1 MTNVR
6 FLHTADI
13 HLDSPLRGL
22 AGHDGRAAERI
33 RTATRQALAAVV
45 ELAIV
50 EQVDGVVI
58 AGDLYDGD
66 WPDFNTG
73 LFFVEQMG
81 RLLRAD
87 VPVYLLYG
95 NHDAASRITKS
106 LNLPDNVHV
115 FGSRA
120 PQTFQLPGRNVA
132 LHGQS
137 FPQRDVTDNLASHYP
152 PPIAGMFN
160 IGVLH
165 TGLGG
170 MGGHANYAPCRVEQL
185 ANHGYDYWALG
196 HVHKRQ
202 VVQNRPPIVFPGNVQ
217 GRHVRET
224 GAKGVYLVTVTDG
237 EVTNLD
243 FRPCDAVR
251 WCERTVSVEQA
262 GSMADVANAMGRALT
277 AAVTAEADGRLLV
290 CRLRLQGRCHLH
302 GLLLGG
308 EEQLLAEARA
318 AALQLGDDV
327 VWVEKVVPAT
337 TPPES
342 LAEQALR
349 QDAVGALQQMLQ
361 TAVDDDDLKYTIEQ
375 ELADF
380 IQSLPHDLRREVS
393 ANGDQSV
400 LESAANGNHAALMA
414 TVIPQICARLASEAS
429 DP

>member
-22 AGHDGRAAERI
+22 AGHEGRAAECI
-33 RTATRQALAAVV
+33 RTAPRQALVAVV
-45 ELAIV
+45 GLAIA
-50 EQVDGVVI
+50 EQVDYVVI

-87 VPVYLLYG
+87 IPVYLLYG
-95 NHDAASRITKS
+95 NHDAASQITRS
-106 LNLPDNVHV
+106 LNLPGNVHV
-115 FGSRA
+115 FGSRK
-120 PQTFQLPGRNVA
+120 PQTFQLHGKHVA

-137 FPQRDVTDNLASHYP
+137 FPQRDVTENLASRYP
-152 PPIAGMFN
+152 EPIAGMFN
-160 IGVLH
+160 VGVLH

-170 MGGHANYAPCRVEQL
+170 IGGHANYAPCGLDQL

-202 VVQNRPPIVFPGNVQ
+202 VVQERPPVVFPGNVQ
-217 GRHVRET
+217 GRHARET

-251 WCERTVSVEQA
+251 WCERTVPVDQA
-262 GSMADVANAMGRALT
+262 SSMTDVANVMGQAL
-277 AAVTAEADGRLLV
+277 AAAITAEADGRLLV

-302 GLLLGG
+302 GLLLGC

-318 AALQLGDDV
+318 AALQLGEDV
-327 VWVEKVVPAT
+327 VWVEKVVLAT
-337 TPPES
+337 TPPAS

-349 QDAVGALQQMLQ
+349 QDAVGALQQMLE
-361 TAVDDDDLKYTIEQ
+361 TAVDDDDLRYTVEQ
-375 ELADF
+375 ELTDF
-380 IQSLPHDLRREVS
+380 IQSLPHDLRRQVS
-393 ANGDQSV
+393 ANDDQSV

-414 TVIPQICARLASEAS
+414 TVIPQLCARLSSEAS
-429 DP
+429 AP